1 MLSLLQ
7 KGQFSNVLRMPFAL
21 KNSSAFSS
29 DDNTLTNSDKFI
41 LYPSFLKFEILKH
54 RWNILGNRQKFS
66 KTIDLMGGLLGGQ
79 SPPKQKM
86 GYL

>member
-7 KGQFSNVLRMPFAL
+7 KGQFSNVLRMPLDL

-29 DDNTLTNSDKFI
+29 DDAILTNSDKFI

-54 RWNILGNRQKFS
+54 RWNILGNRLSYLLAAFS
-66 KTIDLMGGLLGGQ
+66 GMEHITNQ
-79 SPPKQKM
+79 E
-86 GYL
+86 